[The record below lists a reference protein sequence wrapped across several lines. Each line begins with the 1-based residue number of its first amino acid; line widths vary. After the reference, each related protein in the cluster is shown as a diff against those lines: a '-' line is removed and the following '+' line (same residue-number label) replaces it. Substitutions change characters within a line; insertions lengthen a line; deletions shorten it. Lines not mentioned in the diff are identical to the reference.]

1 MRKSKRALKSR
12 RQRIG
17 HHYNF
22 FKKEDRLYMKS
33 PTPEAKCAEGAFEIQ
48 SRPGRKLGNLGN
60 VGNLGNFFLLFFFR
74 LFNFGLILKIENSKE
89 ENSEKQFR
97 HFWPFRHFRVFDLPL
112 FDLTFSSDRLRF
124 FHVLWA
130 FLFSFLTLFEFVILG
145 YWTAIIQHAN
155 LCSKSYK

>member
-22 FKKEDRLYMKS
+22 LKKEDRLYMKS

-60 VGNLGNFFLLFFFR
+60 VGNLGNFFPAFFLPTFQFWPNAQNRKLERRKLGKAIPTFVTFPTFPSFR
-74 LFNFGLILKIENSKE
+74 FTAFRFNF
-89 ENSEKQFR
+89 QFR
-97 HFWPFRHFRVFDLPL
+97 
-112 FDLTFSSDRLRF
+112 
-124 FHVLWA
+124 
-130 FLFSFLTLFEFVILG
+130 
-145 YWTAIIQHAN
+145 
-155 LCSKSYK
+155 